1 MEKQKGSN
9 LKTLRTDRG
18 GEFTSGQFNQYCEKH
33 GIHKELT
40 APYTPEQNGVAERK
54 NRTIVEMARS
64 MLKSKGL
71 PYKFW
76 AEAVTTAIYL
86 INLSPAKVVLNKTPY
101 EAWSGKKP
109 SVEHLKIFGCIVYV
123 LINAHERHKLEEK
136 SINCIFIGY
145 CSQTKAYRL

>member
-1 MEKQKGSN
+1 
-9 LKTLRTDRG
+9 
-18 GEFTSGQFNQYCEKH
+18 
-33 GIHKELT
+33 
-40 APYTPEQNGVAERK
+40 
-54 NRTIVEMARS
+54 

-86 INLSPAKVVLNKTPY
+86 INLSPTKAVLNKTPY

-123 LINAHERHKLEEK
+123 LINAHERHKLEENQLSAFSLVIAHK
-136 SINCIFIGY
+136 LRLIRSII
-145 CSQTKAYRL
+145 QQLVK